1 MGRVSTPLRADRP
14 DVVTSEQ
21 PRGPGPAEPKGRL
34 VRSSARPGLS
44 GTGVAV
50 LGGSIGVVASIVAEL
65 LTGGLGWVF
74 GIPFVLVCAYCAAE
88 VSPTSMRSAIVMP
101 PLVALLVASVNPL
114 WSGDLSGIRGWLIK
128 MLTTLTTLAP
138 TLLVATG
145 VAAAI
150 IGMRHWRERRS

>member
-1 MGRVSTPLRADRP
+1 VTSDSTPA
-14 DVVTSEQ
+14 SQ
-21 PRGPGPAEPKGRL
+21 PVEPQGRL
-34 VRSSARPGLS
+34 VRSSSRPGLS

-50 LGGSIGVVASIVAEL
+50 LGGAIGLVASILAEL

-74 GIPFVLVCAYCAAE
+74 ALPFIAVSAYCAAE
-88 VSPTSMRSAIVMP
+88 VSPKAMRSAVVMP

-114 WSGDLSGIRGWLIK
+114 WSDLSGIRGWLIK
-128 MLTTLTTLAP
+128 MLTTLTTMAP

-150 IGMRHWRERRS
+150 VGVRYWRAKRA

>member
-1 MGRVSTPLRADRP
+1 MTPGSTPG
-14 DVVTSEQ
+14 VN
-21 PRGPGPAEPKGRL
+21 PAEPQGRL

-50 LGGSIGVVASIVAEL
+50 LGGAIGLVASILAEL

-74 GIPFVLVCAYCAAE
+74 AVPFILVSAYCAAE
-88 VSPTSMRSAIVMP
+88 VSSKSMRSAVVMP
-101 PLVALLVASVNPL
+101 PLVALLVAAVNPF
-114 WSGDLSGIRGWLIK
+114 WSGELPTIRGWFMK
-128 MLTTLTTLAP
+128 TLTTLTTLAP

-150 IGMRHWRERRS
+150 VGVRYWRTKRA